1 MSKQFMLSREAYE
14 NLQKDLEFLKT
25 VKRVEIGQAIK
36 KAREFGDLSENSE
49 YDEAKN
55 EQAEVEAKIAHYEEV
70 LKNAVIIDESQI
82 DTTKV
87 SIGCKVQLFDLDTEE
102 EMNYQIVGSTEA
114 DPIEGKIS
122 DESPFGKALL
132 GHKKGDT
139 ATIET
144 PGGIVRVSIVSI
156 SK

>member
-87 SIGCKVQLFDLDTEE
+87 GIGCKVQLFDLDTEE